1 MRRFVYINPFY
12 LIVNCLSCHLLIVE
26 LIQLALKPTTE
37 WWGTHSL
44 LFLPVFKRVKYR
56 RHRYMLLPTYT
67 TKNGKNKETK
77 FFIATVDFCVACIL
91 IVKLVNWVIQ
101 IFITIRKTLFC
112 IVCMTTKNAEV
123 GDNPWI
129 PYLFILMTVWL
140 CHLTLYVD
148 KIAIYGTRNPEQYLH
163 TDIKLVMNNLICTVM
178 RHEAHLVNIA
188 ATLSK
193 KSHNL
198 KTLL

>member
-1 MRRFVYINPFY
+1 
-12 LIVNCLSCHLLIVE
+12 
-26 LIQLALKPTTE
+26 
-37 WWGTHSL
+37 
-44 LFLPVFKRVKYR
+44 
-56 RHRYMLLPTYT
+56 MLLSTYT
-67 TKNGKNKETK
+67 IHNGKNKEPMS
-77 FFIATVDFCVACIL
+77 FIATEISVVACIL

-140 CHLTLYVD
+140 CHLTLYGD

-188 ATLSK
+188 TTPSK